1 MGHGHTSQ
9 TRAKK
14 RVARRKKKI
23 QQRND
28 RAETPQT
35 VPTRDVYVCIDWG
48 ASYWRQ
54 FTSIPGIC
62 TAEPSLVVY
71 DKDEKKLLTGR
82 TASDMWLCSATNVRF
97 ENLKRLFDVE
107 SDFLASERKRI
118 KDLELD
124 ITIEEVLEKWW
135 NDRLGSLAKRVSP
148 GVTITIAIAHPAH
161 FNPQSVQKLRE
172 FFGRTRLGRSFDVVV
187 SEEAT
192 AALHGSRYCGFEA
205 GDIVL
210 VVDGGKSTIV
220 SQR

>member
-71 DKDEKKLLTGR
+71 DKNEKKLLTGR